1 MPKVVRR
8 KTKGLA
14 ERVVEIRNDFG
25 ISQEEFG
32 RRIGMQQ
39 SAIAKYE
46 KGYPM
51 PKVVAIA
58 IGATYGVN
66 VAWLEQG
73 DGRKYVK
80 PDDLSL
86 TTRDL
91 ELLHFLKQQH
101 SLYDLIRF
109 HLNTVRRT
117 TQGGG

>member
-1 MPKVVRR
+1 MPKVARR

-14 ERVVEIRNDFG
+14 ERVAEIRTDFG

-51 PKVVAIA
+51 PRVVAIA
-58 IGATYGVN
+58 IAATFGIN
-66 VAWLEQG
+66 VTWLEKG
-73 DGRKYVK
+73 DGPKYVAADK
-80 PDDLSL
+80 LSVS
-86 TTRDL
+86 TRDL
-91 ELLHFLKQQH
+91 ELLRFLKQQN

-109 HLNTVRRT
+109 HLNTVRRA
-117 TQGGG
+117 QGED